1 MLHVAQAANH
11 DHRWIQVRD
20 LITDVMV
27 LAVMVTLVPKVISAH
42 QRSFNSGY

>member
-1 MLHVAQAANH
+1 
-11 DHRWIQVRD
+11 
-20 LITDVMV
+20 MV